1 MKKNILLKGKKG
13 KRNCVLIKDFNTFMY
28 NDFTSWK
35 KHFCCSKEILK
46 RHFIDCFK
54 TNGKQRIIML
64 KKVNTLNSK
73 TVKEK
78 LSHQL

>member
-1 MKKNILLKGKKG
+1 MEK
-13 KRNCVLIKDFNTFMY
+13 TFL
-28 NDFTSWK
+28 FLFLQGFSL
-35 KHFCCSKEILK
+35 KEILK

>member
-1 MKKNILLKGKKG
+1 MEKTFLLLFLQG
-13 KRNCVLIKDFNTFMY
+13 F
-28 NDFTSWK
+28 S
-35 KHFCCSKEILK
+35 SKEILK
-46 RHFIDCFK
+46 RRFIDCFK